1 MKKMKTYINLRIDEV
16 KLKLIKSISSTFSRL
31 FSYLLILAVFIILLG
46 LLSVALVQWLNGVFE
61 APLGTLIVAGF
72 FLLLFVVLILC
83 RKKLFRNTFIKPLAE
98 TFFDDGKQIQ

>member
-1 MKKMKTYINLRIDEV
+1 MEKMKTYVNLRIDEV
-16 KLKLIKSISSTFSRL
+16 KLKVIKGISSTFSRL

-46 LLSVALVQWLNGVFE
+46 LLSVALVQWLNGIFE
-61 APLGTLIVAGF
+61 APLGTLIVAGL

-98 TFFDDGKQIQ
+98 TFFDDDKQI